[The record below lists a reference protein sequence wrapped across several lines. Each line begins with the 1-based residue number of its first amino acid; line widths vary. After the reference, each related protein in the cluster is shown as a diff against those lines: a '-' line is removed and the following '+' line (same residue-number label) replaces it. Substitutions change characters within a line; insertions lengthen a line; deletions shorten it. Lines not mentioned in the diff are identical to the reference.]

1 VSKQGKVCSAQQ
13 AISRVK
19 PEIKAAWEGHH
30 HVVALGE
37 VNAEQEQV
45 LSSAYGGGFGSTM

>member
-30 HVVALGE
+30 VVALGE

-45 LSSAYGGGFGSTM
+45 LSSAYRGGFGSTM